1 MAPDTPGIIGHG
13 SGNATV
19 QSEGMRKV
27 IVITPKNDCDKEI
40 LKKPEKFCLEFEKSQ
55 FSKLEIKDVR
65 INSRKSII
73 VVEFS
78 EPRLDQLKELC
89 KVKKIGPWDV
99 EWRMLHSRQRS
110 IYLWSDTFDL
120 YRHLLDG
127 NEEQLGH

>member
-1 MAPDTPGIIGHG
+1 
-13 SGNATV
+13 
-19 QSEGMRKV
+19 
-27 IVITPKNDCDKEI
+27 